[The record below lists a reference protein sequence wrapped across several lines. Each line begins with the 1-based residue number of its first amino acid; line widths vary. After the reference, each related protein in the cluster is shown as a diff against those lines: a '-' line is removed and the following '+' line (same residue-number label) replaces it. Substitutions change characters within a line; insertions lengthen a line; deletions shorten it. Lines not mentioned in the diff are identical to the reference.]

1 MRAPTRTGL
10 RCPPARAS
18 GPDSSSR
25 AELLAEARKRRPEHL
40 QDDRLHWWDT
50 TERQGIVEG
59 SEVDVPSASTSGTSL
74 PPWSIGFQMS
84 ERYLTWTEDL
94 RGSIVVDFVARELG
108 LSRSQVEERMA
119 QLAVLVPDLST
130 KFPIM
135 KADLLARLCGDLD
148 AVARRVV
155 ELKAAVPGADVGV
168 FVANRPGVLVESV
181 EVVETMRERAEVMRR
196 VFPKVNVD
204 AMLADFPTLLDI
216 EDITAAKED
225 LASKFGVA
233 LEDVD
238 ALIGRDPNWLQLT
251 QRGAALIPYDEPAW
265 EANT

>member
-50 TERQGIVEG
+50 TERQGIVEVSTRSLDGAPAVGTSLRGFHRTCLAQG

-181 EVVETMRERAEVMRR
+181 EVVETMRWV
-196 VFPKVNVD
+196 
-204 AMLADFPTLLDI
+204 
-216 EDITAAKED
+216 
-225 LASKFGVA
+225 G
-233 LEDVD
+233 
-238 ALIGRDPNWLQLT
+238 
-251 QRGAALIPYDEPAW
+251 
-265 EANT
+265 